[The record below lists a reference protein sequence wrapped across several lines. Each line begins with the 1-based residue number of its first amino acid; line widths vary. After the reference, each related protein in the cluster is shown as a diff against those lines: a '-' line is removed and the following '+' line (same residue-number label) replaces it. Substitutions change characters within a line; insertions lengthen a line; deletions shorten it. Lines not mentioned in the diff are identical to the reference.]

1 MSNPTSPAVEP
12 VTIALPKGRLAE
24 RTLELMHAAGL
35 ALPADDGGRKL
46 IVPSVD
52 GTLRYMLAKPVDVPT
67 YVEYGA
73 ADLGVCGLDTLRE
86 SQRHVY
92 EPLLLPFAR
101 CRLSLSGPVTRP
113 DTPLRYESQPRV
125 ATKYP
130 NLTAEFFR
138 ARGVNAEIITL
149 NGSVELGP
157 LIGLADLIVDIIE
170 TGSTLR
176 ANGLVE
182 LRTILHSQAVL
193 IANRAAYHLKAEA
206 VHAVIDR
213 LRATLPQE
221 PTRPA
226 HAPDL
231 VR

>member
-1 MSNPTSPAVEP
+1 MMERTDADRSPLM
-12 VTIALPKGRLAE
+12 IALPKGRLADQ
-24 RTLELMHAAGL
+24 TLELFAAAGL
-35 ALPADDGGRKL
+35 PLPGGDNGRKL
-46 IVPSVD
+46 ILESAD
-52 GTLRYMLAKPVDVPT
+52 GAVRYVMAKPSDVPT
-67 YVEYGA
+67 FVEYGA

-92 EPLLLPFAR
+92 EPLLLPFGF
-101 CRLSLSGPVTRP
+101 CRLCLAAPADRP

-130 NLTAEFFR
+130 NLTADFFR

-157 LIGLADLIVDIIE
+157 LVGLAHLIVDVVE

-182 LRTILHSQAVL
+182 TRTILEIQAVL
-193 IANRAAYHLKAEA
+193 IANRAAYHLKRAA
-206 VHAVIDR
+206 VTRVIDQ
-213 LRATLPQE
+213 LQKHLAQS
-221 PTRPA
+221 
-226 HAPDL
+226 
-231 VR
+231 